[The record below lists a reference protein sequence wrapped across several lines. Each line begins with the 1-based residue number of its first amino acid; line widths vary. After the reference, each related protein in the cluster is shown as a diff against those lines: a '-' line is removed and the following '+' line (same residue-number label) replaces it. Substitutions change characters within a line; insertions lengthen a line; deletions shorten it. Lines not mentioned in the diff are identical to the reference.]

1 MVTRYPIVQSSPNR
15 IFWQGFLSLVDL
27 IVLRGKVSILEGLL
41 NRSKATIVSSETYH
55 LQFNDQL
62 FRFCSTFLSVSN
74 TVDGV
79 DKMEEWA
86 KTLAMFVRNLMA
98 DKRKKGGDL
107 QCHVRFLCHAIVNFS
122 NGSRLCGTC
131 VKPLWPGG
139 GPSERSG
146 RAIPNFLSFSTLVTW
161 RKKKLSSVMVLSLHS
176 TSHKYVT

>member
-98 DKRKKGGDL
+98 DKRKKGRDL

-122 NGSRLCGTC
+122 NGSR
-131 VKPLWPGG
+131 
-139 GPSERSG
+139 
-146 RAIPNFLSFSTLVTW
+146 FSYYTDQLQVWWYTVLLV
-161 RKKKLSSVMVLSLHS
+161 LNSSWW
-176 TSHKYVT
+176 